1 MRELRSEVVGDRR
14 VRLVATD
21 DRRYAVMIEVWGPH
35 GWEDISLRADGNLSE
50 HAADQRFRLRLAEQ
64 EIRLLDRSI

>member
-35 GWEDISLRADGNLSE
+35 G
-50 HAADQRFRLRLAEQ
+50 
-64 EIRLLDRSI
+64 